1 MARFFRKRLA
11 EKLNRDG
18 FLIRNLVSFH
28 RKYDRSEEIDS
39 RMIFI
44 FLKFEILWKGK
55 REKLGEEMQS
65 SHTPSFNADARN
77 FLSFFSFFFFCE
89 ESGIRSAGLLSL
101 GSKYSKNLKDSGEI
115 SFPRRDDNT
124 PGVKFNEAGSGWLF
138 EGA

>member
-77 FLSFFSFFFFCE
+77 FLSFFSFFFFLRR
-89 ESGIRSAGLLSL
+89 IRHQECRTPQPGL
-101 GSKYSKNLKDSGEI
+101 EI
-115 SFPRRDDNT
+115 
-124 PGVKFNEAGSGWLF
+124 F
-138 EGA
+138 EKSQGFRGDLVS